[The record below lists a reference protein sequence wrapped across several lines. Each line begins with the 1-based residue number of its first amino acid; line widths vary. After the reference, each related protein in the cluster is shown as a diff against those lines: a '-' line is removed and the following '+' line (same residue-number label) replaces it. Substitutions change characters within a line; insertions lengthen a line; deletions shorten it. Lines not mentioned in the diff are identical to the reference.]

1 MLTTC
6 SPTSKLRLATS
17 VNAKGTRS
25 GMEESAFGRDLR
37 PVKRVLDFAA
47 NYENDPQ
54 WRSEV
59 RRMHYRTP
67 GRAQKGN

>member
-1 MLTTC
+1 MEL
-6 SPTSKLRLATS
+6 KLAWKNQHP
-17 VNAKGTRS
+17 VAI
-25 GMEESAFGRDLR
+25 SAL
-37 PVKRVLDFAA
+37 VERVFDFAA